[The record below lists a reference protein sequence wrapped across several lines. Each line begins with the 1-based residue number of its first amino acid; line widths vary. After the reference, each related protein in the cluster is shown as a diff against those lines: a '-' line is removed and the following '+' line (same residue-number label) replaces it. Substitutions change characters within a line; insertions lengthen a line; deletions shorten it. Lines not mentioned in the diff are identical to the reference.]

1 MPERGFL
8 VQREARRVTAEIDAK
23 GEAAYASGVL
33 DVERKERTMKVIRS
47 ISPRLDGALL

>member
-33 DVERKERTMKVIRS
+33 DVERKEMTMKS
-47 ISPRLDGALL
+47 CSASLLGSTAR